1 MSCIQSLEPIMLLHG
16 LHYYDRQRL
25 ISLPL
30 LAVRVVANVK
40 ELAAE
45 VKLTQTYGGTTLS
58 RPIEAIY
65 AFPIPA
71 QATVHPTSF
80 MDFIVG
86 FPLCIDVGVFSPL
99 CKNPIRDMAHPNPNA
114 RHLRALSHYIPVPA
128 FPAIPPLLSR
138 YWLVEDGRSW
148 AKRVGKIAYLG
159 QRVGKAFHMAAP
171 TPLCKRLH
179 GPGARPASPPPPP
192 CVLRRL
198 LGMHPPTH
206 SCALARLPLA
216 LIPSGSIE
224 SSAGPVFT
232 ALCGT

>member
-159 QRVGKAFHMAAP
+159 QRVGKAFHMAASAWARCP
-171 TPLCKRLH
+171 PRL
-179 GPGARPASPPPPP
+179 PSAATLR
-192 CVLRRL
+192 VLRRL